1 MIDSACMWQVG
12 ESEHPQSGMNHRRAT
27 WVTIAVSLLAICL
40 TTTASLYLAFRQ
52 NRHDAAEQTATVA
65 AESLRRADSM
75 TGQALLAYARL
86 TASTSTNP
94 CSAQRLSL
102 MSDVALD
109 YDYVQAVGYV
119 VDDRVIC
126 SSSGLHDPGI
136 PLGPPLFPTGNFD
149 ANIRPSV
156 DLGTGKRFLV
166 LQRGHY
172 AAAISPASLLD
183 ILSPRSGMS
192 YGIFGIPSGRV
203 VSNHGFFDR
212 TWPQRLGDAHRVTF
226 YDGKYLVSIESS
238 TKYSLAAFSAIPKA
252 DLHAGFLA
260 SARILL
266 PIGLLLGLLASFA
279 IFRLARRRETLPAT
293 LRSALER
300 REFVL
305 HYQPIVEMAT
315 ARIAGAE
322 ALLRWPRED
331 GNGMRPAL
339 FIPAAEDCGLIQHF
353 TAYVLQELANE
364 AAAFFRLHPDCYIS
378 INLASA
384 DLHDEHTVSLLRELL
399 GTPGIEPHNL
409 VVEVTEHS
417 FLEPARASRTIRGIR
432 ELGVRVAI
440 DDFGTGF
447 SSLSHLTTLQTD
459 FLKIDK
465 LFIDSVGTSSVTSE
479 VALHIIGMARTLGQT
494 VIAEG
499 VETRLQADFLRE
511 HGVVLAQGWLFS
523 TALPMS
529 RLLREWPSD

>member
-1 MIDSACMWQVG
+1 
-12 ESEHPQSGMNHRRAT
+12 MNHRRAT
-27 WVTIAVSLLAICL
+27 WITIAVSLLAICL
-40 TTTASLYLAFRQ
+40 TTAASLFLAFHQ
-52 NRHDAAEQTATVA
+52 NRQDAAEQTMTVA
-65 AESLRRADSM
+65 SESLRRADSM
-75 TGQALLAYARL
+75 TSQALLAYVRL
-86 TASTSTNP
+86 ASSTSTSANP
-94 CSAQRLSL
+94 CSADRISL
-102 MSDVALD
+102 MSRVALD
-109 YDYVQAVGYV
+109 YDYLQAVGYV

-126 SSSGLHDPGI
+126 SSSGLHDPSL
-136 PLGPPLFPTGNFD
+136 PLGPLTYSADGLE
-149 ANIRPSV
+149 ASIRPSV
-156 DLGTGKRFLV
+156 DLGTGRRFLV

-192 YGIFGIPSGRV
+192 YGTFGIPSGV
-203 VSNHGFFDR
+203 VLSEHGFFNPD
-212 TWPQRLGDAHRVTF
+212 WPEHLGDAHHVTF
-226 YDGKYLVSIESS
+226 YDGNYLVSIEAS
-238 TKYSLAAFSAIPKA
+238 TKYSLAAFSAIPKS
-252 DLHAGFLA
+252 DLQ
-260 SARILL
+260 ARFITVARVLL
-266 PIGLLLGLLASFA
+266 PIGLLLGLIVSFA
-279 IFRLARRRETLPAT
+279 IFRLARRRETLPAA
-293 LRSALER
+293 LRSALKK

-305 HYQPIVEMAT
+305 HYQPIVELAS
-315 ARIAGAE
+315 ARIVGAE

-339 FIPAAEDCGLIQHF
+339 FIPAAEDCGLIQYV
-353 TAYVLQELANE
+353 TAYVLREI
-364 AAAFFRLHPDCYIS
+364 AADTPAFFRHHPDCYIS

-399 GTPGIEPHNL
+399 DTPGIEPHNL

-417 FLEPARASRTIRGIR
+417 FLEPARASRTIRAIR
-432 ELGVRVAI
+432 ELGIRVAI

-479 VALHIIGMARTLGQT
+479 VALHIIGVARTLGQT

-511 HGVVLAQGWLFS
+511 HGVAHAQGWLFS
-523 TALPMS
+523 AALPMS
-529 RLLREWPSD
+529 QLLREWPSE

>member
-1 MIDSACMWQVG
+1 
-12 ESEHPQSGMNHRRAT
+12 MNHRRAT
-27 WVTIAVSLLAICL
+27 WITLAVSLLAICL
-40 TTTASLYLAFRQ
+40 TTAASLYLAFRQ
-52 NRHDAAEQTATVA
+52 NRQDAAEQTMTVA
-65 AESLRRADSM
+65 SESLRRADSM
-75 TGQALLAYARL
+75 TSQALLAYARL
-86 TASTSTNP
+86 ASSTAAANP
-94 CSAQRLSL
+94 CSADRLSL
-102 MSDVALD
+102 MSAVALD

-119 VDDRVIC
+119 VNDRVIC

-136 PLGPPLFPTGNFD
+136 PLGPPDFPTGNFD
-149 ANIRPSV
+149 ASIRPSV
-156 DLGTGKRFLV
+156 DLGTGRRFLV

-203 VSNHGFFDR
+203 LSEHGTFDLA
-212 TWPQRLGDAHRVTF
+212 WPKRLGDAHHVTF
-226 YDGKYLVSIESS
+226 YDGNNLVSIEASA
-238 TKYSLAAFSAIPKA
+238 KYELAAFSAIPKS
-252 DLHAGFLA
+252 DLHARFIA
-260 SARILL
+260 VARILV
-266 PIGLLLGLLASFA
+266 PIGLLLGLLVSFV
-279 IFRLARRRETLPAT
+279 IFRLARQRETLPAA
-293 LRSALER
+293 LRSALKK
-300 REFVL
+300 REFAL
-305 HYQPIVEMAT
+305 HYQPIVELASG
-315 ARIAGAE
+315 RIAGAE

-353 TAYVLQELANE
+353 TAYVLREIASE
-364 AAAFFRLHPDCYIS
+364 TPEFFRHHPDGYIS

-417 FLEPARASRTIRGIR
+417 FLEPARASRTIRAIR
-432 ELGVRVAI
+432 ELGIRVAI

-465 LFIDSVGTSSVTSE
+465 LFIDSVGTNSVTSE
-479 VALHIIGMARTLGQT
+479 VALHIISVARTLGQT

-511 HGVVLAQGWLFS
+511 HGVVHAQGWLFS
-523 TALPMS
+523 AALPMPQ
-529 RLLREWPSD
+529 LLHEWPSG